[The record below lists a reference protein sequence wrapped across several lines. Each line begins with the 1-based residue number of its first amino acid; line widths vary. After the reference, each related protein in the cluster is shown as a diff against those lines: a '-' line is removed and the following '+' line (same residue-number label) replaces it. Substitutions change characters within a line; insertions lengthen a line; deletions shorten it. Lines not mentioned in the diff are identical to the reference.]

1 MEEWEVQISTF
12 LHRNISAEGCKFTD
26 WLKGRLP
33 WDVKVFSLSDVRQLP
48 GLTKHELV
56 HALAEEPAQSQPWLG
71 GAAGASVCL
80 EAVVT
85 PWHMGT
91 SGSSSM
97 CFGAG
102 FHPAMGTHAV
112 RLCRGLGSTDL
123 TPFIF

>member
-1 MEEWEVQISTF
+1 M
-12 LHRNISAEGCKFTD
+12 GCQSVLPVRREAIT
-26 WLKGRLP
+26 RLN
-33 WDVKVFSLSDVRQLP
+33 Q
-48 GLTKHELV
+48 TV